1 MITNILQSC
10 VKDFSNAQQLMQSE
24 QIKFHKHFW
33 QRLCFGKVSP
43 NLIIMKKIKETQPNK
58 AMIEKENSDF
68 RNIPSAKDLNKNPEK
83 MKKEIRK
90 TSELHESGKT
100 DNTEENKQ

>member
-1 MITNILQSC
+1 MVS
-10 VKDFSNAQQLMQSE
+10 
-24 QIKFHKHFW
+24 FW
-33 QRLCFGKVSP
+33 QRLCSKKTSP
-43 NLIIMKKIKETQPNK
+43 NFIIMKKIKDSQTNK
-58 AMIEKENSDF
+58 AMVEKENSDF

-83 MKKEIRK
+83 MKKEVRK